1 MPSSAFF
8 TWLDRSRE
16 KSSMSFRIVDIDETN
31 IVGQRTALA
40 TMESAL
46 DAVTLGAI
54 SEEAIVANRDRLTNI
69 TPSDG
74 RRETKWLVR
83 YQDAAE
89 KKIFTME
96 IPCADVNALP
106 FNTDSDFVDM
116 KPATV
121 SAARDALVAAIE
133 AMVRAPNG
141 QAVDVVSIE
150 CVGRNT

>member
-16 KSSMSFRIVDIDETN
+16 KASMSFRIVDIDETN
-31 IVGQRTALA
+31 IVGQRAALA
-40 TMESAL
+40 TLESAL
-46 DAVTLGAI
+46 DAVTLGSI

-89 KKIFTME
+89 KKVFNAE
-96 IPCADVNALP
+96 IPCADEDSMP

-116 KPATV
+116 KPTTV

-133 AMVRAPNG
+133 AMFRAPNG
-141 QAVDVVSIE
+141 QAISVISIE